1 MRVLLGSGGF
11 RTPERT
17 AVLAEQMRSFFGSI
31 RRLLFVPYAVA
42 DHDANL
48 EAMVQRGLN
57 AGYDLDGI
65 HHHADP
71 VAAVRQAEGLF
82 VGGGNTFRLLD
93 GLYRHEL
100 LEPIHERVRDGLP
113 YFGVS
118 AGCNVACPT
127 MKTTNDMPIVHPPSF
142 KAIGLVPF
150 QVNAHYVEGQFFV
163 RMGETYVPHF
173 GETARRAHPRVPRD
187 ERYAG
192 HWSLGGRRVARR
204 GGERGPDRRPGAG
217 VPQGARGGGRAARR
231 RTGCAA
237 AGVRRRAMAC

>member
-17 AVLAEQMRSFFGSI
+17 AVLAAQMRSFFGSI
-31 RRLLFVPYAVA
+31 RRLLFVPYAAA
-42 DHDANL
+42 DYDANL
-48 EAMVQRGLN
+48 ESMVQRGLN

-71 VAAVRQAEGLF
+71 IAAVRQAEGLF

-93 GLYRHEL
+93 GLYRHKL
-100 LEPIHERVRDGLP
+100 LEPIHDRVRDGLP

-150 QVNAHYVEGQFFV
+150 QVNAHYFEGQFFI

-173 GETARRAHPRVPRD
+173 GETRD
-187 ERYAG
+187 ERIREFHEMNDTPVVGLWEGGILRVEAG
-192 HWSLGGRRVARR
+192 SVDLIGAPARVFRKGREAV
-204 GGERGPDRRPGAG
+204 DVRPGGGLDALL
-217 VPQGARGGGRAARR
+217 RG
-231 RTGCAA
+231 
-237 AGVRRRAMAC
+237 